1 MATMGEMLGN
11 IAHQWK
17 QPLSLIAMSNTLIK
31 LNQDN
36 KDFSSE
42 NELKEA
48 VKNIDIS
55 VKNLSQTID
64 DFRDFFKPEKE
75 KSKFKLE
82 ELFEKTY
89 ELISSQF
96 KNNNIQ
102 IIKEIENIELYG
114 RSNELSQVLINIIKN
129 AKDEL
134 IKIKNNDR
142 RLIFINMYKKDS
154 KAIIKIKDNAGGINK
169 DIINKIFDA
178 YFTTK
183 EQTDG
188 TGIGLYMSKQIIQEM
203 NGKIEVSNEKY
214 KYEDVEYLGAQFTI
228 YLDL

>member
-1 MATMGEMLGN
+1 
-11 IAHQWK
+11 
-17 QPLSLIAMSNTLIK
+17 
-31 LNQDN
+31 
-36 KDFSSE
+36 
-42 NELKEA
+42 
-48 VKNIDIS
+48 
-55 VKNLSQTID
+55 
-64 DFRDFFKPEKE
+64 
-75 KSKFKLE
+75 
-82 ELFEKTY
+82 
-89 ELISSQF
+89 
-96 KNNNIQ
+96 
-102 IIKEIENIELYG
+102 
-114 RSNELSQVLINIIKN
+114 
-129 AKDEL
+129 
-134 IKIKNNDR
+134 
-142 RLIFINMYKKDS
+142 MYKKDS